1 MDRISII
8 NDLITKYNFK
18 SYLEIGVRNTF
29 ECFDLINCEL
39 KDSVDPGF
47 ENPINNVTYKFT
59 SDDFF
64 KELNNGSLDKDSN
77 YKWDIIFID
86 GLHLSYQVERDITNS
101 LNHLSENGI
110 IVVHDC
116 NPPTLHHAR
125 EDYSNHDT
133 SALGLW
139 NGTVWKTFYKYR
151 CNNSDLDM
159 CVVDCDWGVGLIK
172 RGSQKLCDDKNE
184 YYEFSI
190 FNKNRKSSL
199 NLINTERFNEWL
211 DKPFYI

>member
-8 NDLITKYNFK
+8 NYLIKKYSFN

-29 ECFDLINCEL
+29 ECFDLIECET
-39 KDSVDPGF
+39 KDSVDPGY
-47 ENPINNVTYKFT
+47 ESLENNVKYKLT

-64 KELNNGSLDKDSN
+64 KELDKGSLDKDLN

-86 GLHLSYQVERDITNS
+86 GLHLSYQVERDISNS

-110 IVVHDC
+110 IVIHDC

-133 SALGLW
+133 PAMGIW
-139 NGTVWKTFYKYR
+139 NGTVWKSFYKYR

-159 CVVDCDWGVGLIK
+159 CVVDCDWGVGIIK
-172 RGSQKLCDDKNE
+172 RGSQKLCEDKNE

-190 FNKNRKSSL
+190 FAENRKTSL
-199 NLINTERFNEWL
+199 NLISTEMFNEWL
-211 DKPFYI
+211 NKHF